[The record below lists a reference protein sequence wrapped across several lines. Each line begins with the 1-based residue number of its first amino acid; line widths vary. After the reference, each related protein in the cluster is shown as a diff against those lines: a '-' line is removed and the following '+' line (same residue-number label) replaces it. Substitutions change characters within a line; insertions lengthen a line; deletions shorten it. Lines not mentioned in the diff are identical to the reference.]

1 MAHFYLK
8 FRDELLLRRPLRFE
22 IHENGGISPSSSP
35 SISPQ
40 LHSSTNG
47 FSGIYYPLLPFPSP
61 ANFATSTFSLL
72 PFGIRLFPSP
82 MDSSEYYKPSFPT
95 SKKRDSEE
103 HSLQQATANKRP
115 VLGEITNSFIFSS
128 SQCSFSDQEMADKD
142 LDKEELPEVRSV
154 DCPEKSGSSL
164 GIYNHLRSL
173 EMELN
178 MKFLPNNIEKARNDD
193 SCSTFTRWREILVD
207 WLVEVAEEYKLVSD
221 TLYLTISHVD
231 RYLSW
236 HVVDKS
242 KLQLI
247 GVCCM
252 LIASKH
258 EEISPPHVEDF
269 CYITDNTYTKEQVLN
284 MEREVHR
291 FLACEGAPT
300 VKVFLRIFTKVSLEN
315 WKAPDLQF
323 ELLCCYLAELS
334 LLDHRCAQIL
344 PSKVAASAIFLSRF
358 TIQPEEHPWC
368 LALQRYSGYR
378 ASELKECILAIHDL
392 QLNRKGSSLLAI
404 REKYKENKFKCVAEL
419 CSPSEIPADY
429 FEDID
434 QQSFNRFLRT

>member
-207 WLVEVAEEYKLVSD
+207 W
-221 TLYLTISHVD
+221 
-231 RYLSW
+231 
-236 HVVDKS
+236 
-242 KLQLI
+242 
-247 GVCCM
+247 
-252 LIASKH
+252 KH

-315 WKAPDLQF
+315 WKQAPDLQF